1 MSPKVGKTM
10 RRRPGPCPEYTK
22 APEETK
28 ATTTTTAVWQVS
40 LEGCDRP
47 EITVRAA
54 VAELLDKLHAMRM
67 HSGHAL
73 DAIIDPCEGQGN
85 PPKDNVSR
93 SLLNLLEECHN
104 VADSTLATL
113 KDVVVALGNRE

>member
-10 RRRPGPCPEYTK
+10 RRRPGPCPTNK
-22 APEETK
+22 AQEETK
-28 ATTTTTAVWQVS
+28 ATTTTAEWHISVDA
-40 LEGCDRP
+40 CDTP

-54 VAELLDKLHAMRM
+54 VTELLDKLHAMRL

-73 DAIIDPCEGQGN
+73 DAIIDPCEGQGS

-93 SLLNLLEECHN
+93 SLLHLLEECHN